1 MSLQEA
7 KEKFVYSLAK
17 AGIVL
22 NSGTKQEVITFL
34 DEFLKDA
41 NAPEPVVEPEQEQGP
56 QPEQD
61 VAHEE
66 QKEGD

>member
-41 NAPEPVVEPEQEQGP
+41 NAPEPVVEPEPVPEPEPEP
-56 QPEQD
+56 Q
-61 VAHEE
+61 HEE
-66 QKEGD
+66 QKEGE